1 MSATAPSGRNSDT
14 TRENSVSLAAFAID
28 NPTVEDLTSFS
39 QQLGL
44 TDAHIGR
51 GGLDA
56 AIQYL
61 SRTVKPPRRMVVD
74 ISTLKNPLEELE
86 KLSHA
91 CDPSVQVFVLGDHND
106 VTLYRS
112 LLQLGVRDYRYKPMT
127 LDALR
132 VWLDDENGHPV
143 RRARTGKV
151 IALAGTRGGV
161 GVTTV
166 ANQLA
171 RQLTVGKGQR
181 RIVYVDTDLYG
192 GTSSV
197 LMGIAPNHALTE
209 ILENADRLDPQF
221 LERTLTTTDQRLFI
235 LAAHLGHAD
244 HFPLEAGMMQT
255 LLDVLS
261 HHFHYVVVD
270 LHQSG
275 GLMANEV
282 LNRADIFGLVADRSI
297 HSARTIT
304 RLVMHAESRSRP
316 PTLHIL
322 LNSTRPLTR
331 SRVESKEFE
340 QAILRPISLDIP
352 YDGKKPCLAEDLGEA
367 LPENSEI
374 ARSVKRLTR
383 VLTGEAGLST
393 SRARAGRW
401 FKRSA

>member
-1 MSATAPSGRNSDT
+1 MSAATASGGKSDT
-14 TRENSVSLAAFAID
+14 MGEDSASLVAFAID
-28 NPTVEDLTSFS
+28 DATVQDLTSFS

-61 SRTVKPPRRMVVD
+61 SRTGRPPRRLVVD
-74 ISTLKNPLEELE
+74 ISTLKKPLEELE

-112 LLQLGVRDYRYKPMT
+112 LLQLGVRDYRYKPMA

-132 VWLDDENGHPV
+132 AWLDDEDGHPV
-143 RRARTGKV
+143 RRTRTGRV
-151 IALAGTRGGV
+151 IVLTGTRGGV
-161 GVTTV
+161 GVTTI

-171 RQLTVGKGQR
+171 RQLTIGKGQR

-197 LMGIAPNHALTE
+197 LMGIPPNHALTE
-209 ILENADRLDPQF
+209 ILHNSDRLDPEF
-221 LERTLTTTDQRLFI
+221 LERTLTTTDQRLFV
-235 LAAHLGHAD
+235 LAAQLGHAE
-244 HFPLEAGMMQT
+244 HFPAETGMMKT
-255 LLDVLS
+255 LLDALAQ
-261 HHFHYVVVD
+261 HFHYVVVD

-275 GLMANEV
+275 GLLANEV
-282 LNRADIFGLVADRSI
+282 FNRADIFGLVADRSI
-297 HSARTIT
+297 HSARMIT
-304 RLVMHAESRSRP
+304 RLVMHAESRSKP
-316 PTLHIL
+316 PALHIL
-322 LNSTRPLTR
+322 LNNTRPPTR
-331 SRVESKEFE
+331 SRVESKDFE

-352 YDGKKPCLAEDLGEA
+352 YDGKKPGLAEDLGEP

-374 ARSVKRLTR
+374 ARSVSHLAS
-383 VLTGEAGLST
+383 VLTGEASLSNK
-393 SRARAGRW
+393 ARAARW
-401 FKRSA
+401 FRRST